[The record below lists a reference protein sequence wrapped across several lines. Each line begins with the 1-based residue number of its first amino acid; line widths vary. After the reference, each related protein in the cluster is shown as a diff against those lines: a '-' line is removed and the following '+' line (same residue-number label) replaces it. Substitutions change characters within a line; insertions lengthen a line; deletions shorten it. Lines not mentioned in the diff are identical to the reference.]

1 LSIKNQFF
9 LILDWVKGHFMGIK
23 FLSEEEI
30 IDDLLHN
37 VISDYEQAMIS
48 ITDYDSLIRYHMTL
62 GMFIRNKYNLWDSNN
77 PLIINKHP
85 DDVSFEIIQSLWKRL
100 QEPRT

>member
-1 LSIKNQFF
+1 
-9 LILDWVKGHFMGIK
+9 MGIK